1 GGATGAVS
9 GGEAG
14 GGFTVGGEESWER
27 VNYPV
32 ALVASGSERL
42 RLRLAYDEGVVST
55 QQAQGLLRHLQ
66 NLLSEMAARPEAR
79 VTSLPMLDEAEQQ
92 ALLALGRGA
101 TTATKDESGATT
113 GTASDSDNINSSAAV
128 VRVEE
133 LILEQARLHPDTI
146 AVTDER
152 VAYSYAELVER
163 AERLAAR
170 LRETGVGAED
180 VVSVLLPR
188 SADAVWAMLGAWLA
202 GAAYA
207 PLDASYPRE
216 RLAAM
221 VEDCGARCVI
231 SRRGAEAIGNVNDS
245 DHSDDDSE
253 GINDALAT
261 CTRVWLDDFEAQR
274 AQVADAQ
281 SRGVERLSGETLAYV
296 IYTSGSTGRPKGVGV
311 THRGL
316 LNLAQ
321 WHAAEY
327 GVTVDDRATQIASL
341 SFDASAWEVWPA
353 LCAGATV
360 EVVPEGARGDWVE
373 LGRWMREREITVS
386 FLPTPIA
393 EELLNAGVEL
403 PSTLRLLSVGGDRL
417 RRWAEPGARYE
428 LANIYGPTEITIASN
443 CGTVAACG
451 VGLPPLGRAI
461 ANTQVY
467 VLDGAGELCPVG
479 VSGELYVG
487 GTGVARGYINRPEL
501 TAEKFVPDAF
511 GGQPGAR
518 LYRTGDV
525 VRWREDGQLDFLGRQ
540 DAQVKLR
547 GHRIELGEI
556 ESALSKHAAVGQ
568 CAVTVAEVAG
578 TQMLVAYV
586 AGEADAAGLREHVAR
601 QLPSYMVPQRVVKLD
616 ALPLT
621 TNGKIDRKALPVPD
635 ASDINLFAE
644 PQTAAQ
650 EILCDI
656 WAEVL
661 GRERVGIHDNFFEL
675 GGDSILSIQV
685 VARATQSGLSIT
697 TRDLFERQ
705 TVAELSR
712 AVSGERTTRAEKMSD
727 GGVPLTPIQ
736 HWFMQQARQRPWHF
750 NHAVLLADATHIDGA
765 RLQTA
770 VERVLAAHEVFDLRY
785 ERDAESGKVRQHYAG
800 RAVESEGTRTRRC
813 GRVDLR
819 VLPQAA
825 QGRVIEEI
833 AAHTQ
838 ASLNLESGRLVAALR
853 FEVTGSVDG
862 NDGSTGDGGRLLVVA
877 HHLVIDGVSWRILL
891 DQVERVYQDL
901 QAGRESALRGQG
913 SSFGQW
919 VHALVREAESE
930 ETQGELA
937 YWVTQQPRRDERLP
951 RDSETGANTV
961 ESSESIAVE
970 FDKAQT
976 DTLLRE
982 VPRRMRAQV
991 EEVLVLGVVA
1001 ALQQWSGSKS
1011 VIVEC
1016 EGHGR
1021 EPLAGVDVTQTVGW
1035 FTTLFPVRFTQTTEG
1050 DVTRDSRGATSDNG
1064 SVMSNGDVTI
1074 AERLREVRDRLR
1086 GVPRK
1091 GLGYGL
1097 LKYVG
1102 QAEELRD
1109 ASAEVSFN
1117 YLGQWDANLGGMFR
1131 GGSESAGE
1139 SQWEG
1144 EERSHL
1150 IGVNGSVSG
1159 GRLRVVWTFS
1169 RNLHKAETMERVAEL
1184 FRRTVEAVA
1193 AACGEQS
1200 ESPAPVEVSDLSFSD
1215 AEWKALLT
1223 AVRS

>member
-1 GGATGAVS
+1 
-9 GGEAG
+9 
-14 GGFTVGGEESWER
+14 
-27 VNYPV
+27 
-32 ALVASGSERL
+32 
-42 RLRLAYDEGVVST
+42 
-55 QQAQGLLRHLQ
+55 
-66 NLLSEMAARPEAR
+66 
-79 VTSLPMLDEAEQQ
+79 
-92 ALLALGRGA
+92 
-101 TTATKDESGATT
+101 
-113 GTASDSDNINSSAAV
+113 
-128 VRVEE
+128 
-133 LILEQARLHPDTI
+133 
-146 AVTDER
+146 
-152 VAYSYAELVER
+152 
-163 AERLAAR
+163 
-170 LRETGVGAED
+170 
-180 VVSVLLPR
+180 
-188 SADAVWAMLGAWLA
+188 
-202 GAAYA
+202 
-207 PLDASYPRE
+207 
-216 RLAAM
+216 
-221 VEDCGARCVI
+221 
-231 SRRGAEAIGNVNDS
+231 
-245 DHSDDDSE
+245 
-253 GINDALAT
+253 
-261 CTRVWLDDFEAQR
+261 
-274 AQVADAQ
+274 
-281 SRGVERLSGETLAYV
+281 
-296 IYTSGSTGRPKGVGV
+296 
-311 THRGL
+311 
-316 LNLAQ
+316 
-321 WHAAEY
+321 
-327 GVTVDDRATQIASL
+327 
-341 SFDASAWEVWPA
+341 WEVWPA

-360 EVVPEGARGDWVE
+360 EVVPEGARGDWAE
-373 LGRWMREREITVS
+373 LGRWMRERGITVS

-393 EELLNAGVEL
+393 EELLSAGVEL

-479 VSGELYVG
+479 VSGELYIG
-487 GTGVARGYINRPEL
+487 GAGVARGYINRPEL

-556 ESALSKHAAVGQ
+556 ESALSKHAGVGQ
-568 CAVTVAEVAG
+568 CAVTVAEIAG

-586 AGEADAAGLREHVAR
+586 AGEAEVVELREHAAR

-621 TNGKIDRKALPVPD
+621 TNGKIDRKALPAPD
-635 ASDINLFAE
+635 ASDVNLFAE
-644 PQTAAQ
+644 PQTATQ

-685 VARATQSGLSIT
+685 VARATQSDLSIT

-712 AVSGERTTRAEKMSD
+712 AVGGERTTGAEKMSD
-727 GGVPLTPIQ
+727 GEVPLTPIQ

-785 ERDAESGKVRQHYAG
+785 ERTADGEVRQHYT
-800 RAVESEGTRTRRC
+800 VSDRTLRRC
-813 GRVDLR
+813 GRADLR
-819 VLPQAA
+819 ALPQAA

-838 ASLNLESGRLVAALR
+838 ASLDLENGHLVAALR
-853 FEVTGSVDG
+853 FEVTGGVDG
-862 NDGSTGDGGRLLVVA
+862 NDGGAGDGGRLLVVA

-919 VHALVREAESE
+919 AHALVREAESD

-937 YWVTQQPRRDERLP
+937 YWLTQQRRRDERLP

-970 FDKAQT
+970 FDAEQT

-1001 ALQQWSGSKS
+1001 ALQEWSGSKS

-1021 EPLAGVDVTQTVGW
+1021 EPLTGVDVTQTVGW
-1035 FTTLFPVRFTQTTEG
+1035 FTTLYPVRFSQATEG
-1050 DVTRDSRGATSDNG
+1050 EMTRDSSGASDDSGASDNG
-1064 SVMSNGDVTI
+1064 AMSNGDATI
-1074 AERLREVRDRLR
+1074 AERLREVRDQLR
-1086 GVPRK
+1086 AVPRK

-1109 ASAEVSFN
+1109 ANAEVSFN

-1131 GGSESAGE
+1131 GGSESVGA
-1139 SQWEG
+1139 SQWAG
-1144 EERSHL
+1144 EERSHV

-1169 RNLHKAETMERVAEL
+1169 RSLHKAETMERVAEL
-1184 FRRTVEAVA
+1184 FRRTVEAVV
-1193 AACGEQS
+1193 AACGDQS
-1200 ESPAPVEVSDLSFSD
+1200 ETPAPVEVSDLSFSD

>member
-1 GGATGAVS
+1 
-9 GGEAG
+9 
-14 GGFTVGGEESWER
+14 
-27 VNYPV
+27 
-32 ALVASGSERL
+32 
-42 RLRLAYDEGVVST
+42 
-55 QQAQGLLRHLQ
+55 
-66 NLLSEMAARPEAR
+66 
-79 VTSLPMLDEAEQQ
+79 
-92 ALLALGRGA
+92 
-101 TTATKDESGATT
+101 
-113 GTASDSDNINSSAAV
+113 
-128 VRVEE
+128 
-133 LILEQARLHPDTI
+133 
-146 AVTDER
+146 
-152 VAYSYAELVER
+152 
-163 AERLAAR
+163 
-170 LRETGVGAED
+170 
-180 VVSVLLPR
+180 
-188 SADAVWAMLGAWLA
+188 
-202 GAAYA
+202 
-207 PLDASYPRE
+207 
-216 RLAAM
+216 
-221 VEDCGARCVI
+221 
-231 SRRGAEAIGNVNDS
+231 
-245 DHSDDDSE
+245 
-253 GINDALAT
+253 
-261 CTRVWLDDFEAQR
+261 
-274 AQVADAQ
+274 
-281 SRGVERLSGETLAYV
+281 
-296 IYTSGSTGRPKGVGV
+296 
-311 THRGL
+311 
-316 LNLAQ
+316 
-321 WHAAEY
+321 
-327 GVTVDDRATQIASL
+327 
-341 SFDASAWEVWPA
+341 
-353 LCAGATV
+353 
-360 EVVPEGARGDWVE
+360 
-373 LGRWMREREITVS
+373 MRERGITVS

-403 PSTLRLLSVGGDRL
+403 PTTLRLLSVGGDRL
-417 RRWAEPGARYE
+417 RRWAEPDALYE

-479 VSGELYVG
+479 VSGELYIG
-487 GTGVARGYINRPEL
+487 GAGVARGYINRQEL

-511 GGQPGAR
+511 GTQPGAR

-556 ESALSKHAAVGQ
+556 ESALSTHAGVGQ
-568 CAVTVAEVAG
+568 CAVTVADIAG

-586 AGEADAAGLREHVAR
+586 AGGVEVVELREHVAR

-621 TNGKIDRKALPVPD
+621 TNGKIDRKALPAPD

-675 GGDSILSIQV
+675 GGDSILIIQV
-685 VARATQSGLSIT
+685 VARATQSGLSVT

-712 AVSGERTTRAEKMSD
+712 VAGGERTAGAEKMRD
-727 GGVPLTPIQ
+727 GEVPLTPIQ

-765 RLQTA
+765 RVRTA

-785 ERDAESGKVRQHYAG
+785 ERTADGEMRQHYA
-800 RAVESEGTRTRRC
+800 VSDRTLRRC
-813 GRVDLR
+813 GRADLR
-819 VLPQAA
+819 SLPRAA
-825 QGRVIEEI
+825 QGKVIEQV
-833 AAHTQ
+833 AARVQ
-838 ASLNLESGRLVAALR
+838 ASLDLEVGRLVTALR
-853 FEVTGSVDG
+853 CEVAGSEHGADSSDG
-862 NDGSTGDGGRLLVVA
+862 DASDGGRLLVVA

-891 DQVERVYQDL
+891 DQVERVYQDV
-901 QAGRESALRGQG
+901 QAGSESVLRGQG

-919 VHALVREAESE
+919 AQALVREAESD

-937 YWVTQQPRRDERLP
+937 YWLTQQRRRDERLP
-951 RDSETGANTV
+951 RDSEAGANTV
-961 ESSESIAVE
+961 ASSESIAVE
-970 FDKAQT
+970 FDTAQT
-976 DTLLRE
+976 DILLRE
-982 VPRRMRAQV
+982 VPRRLRAQV
-991 EEVLVLGVVA
+991 EEVLVLGVVE
-1001 ALQQWSGSKS
+1001 ALREWSGSKS
-1011 VIVEC
+1011 VVVEC

-1035 FTTLFPVRFTQTTEG
+1035 FTTLFPVRFSQATEG
-1050 DVTRDSRGATSDNG
+1050 DAAYNSGATSDNG
-1064 SVMSNGDVTI
+1064 DAMSNDDVMSNGGATI
-1074 AERLREVRDRLR
+1074 AKRLREVRDQLR

-1102 QAEELRD
+1102 QAEELNE
-1109 ASAEVSFN
+1109 ATAEVSFN

-1131 GGSESAGE
+1131 GGSESVGA

-1169 RNLHKAETMERVAEL
+1169 RSLHRAETMERVAEL
-1184 FRRTVEAVA
+1184 FRRTVEAVV
-1193 AACGEQS
+1193 AACGDQS
-1200 ESPAPVEVSDLSFSD
+1200 ETHAPAPVEVSDLSFSD